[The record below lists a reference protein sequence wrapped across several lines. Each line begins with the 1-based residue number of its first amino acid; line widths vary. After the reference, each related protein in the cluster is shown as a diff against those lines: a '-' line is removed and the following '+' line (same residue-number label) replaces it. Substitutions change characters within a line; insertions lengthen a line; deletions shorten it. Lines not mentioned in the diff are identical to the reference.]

1 MNPVT
6 EILDSEIVK
15 TLPVTE
21 AQLEIWY
28 GSQLSEEVSCSF
40 NQSVVL
46 NLRGQLDFLR
56 LKESFE
62 WLVKRHEALRATFG
76 PGGELHHVH
85 SSMPVEIPYVD
96 LASLG
101 PEARDDAVR
110 RLLEEEARQ
119 PFDLAQGPLFRAG
132 VAKLGDDEHALFIT
146 LHHIICDGCS
156 VGILLQDLG
165 SHYSGE
171 PRTQAGDALQSP
183 YSEFVLE
190 QQASLKTPDRAA
202 AEHFWLERFSH
213 PVQPLELPA
222 DRLRP
227 TKRQF
232 TGGSAGK
239 FLSSP
244 LTEALKRVSAHQRCT
259 LVTTLLAGYYVLLHR
274 LSGQSEIT
282 IGLPMSSRTG
292 AGERLV
298 AHCVNFLPIRHK
310 VHGGMK
316 FTEHLAQLWRTLLD
330 AHQHQNFT
338 LGTLLQKLNH
348 PRERNR
354 MPLASVM
361 FNLDWMQEPVKF
373 QNLQTELKPNPYCQ
387 ARFDLS
393 LSVAEHDGQLE
404 LHAQYSAELFDPE
417 TIERWL
423 GHYETLLWAV
433 TTHPEERISELALL
447 TSSEQRQLLVDWS
460 HPHSSALTSVVG
472 TIFTGSSSLPS
483 PDQNQ
488 SEECRIYVLDAYLQ
502 PCPIGVPGELYISGP
517 KQNNVEADAVPA
529 EEPLLPDP
537 FRFEPGLQL
546 QRTQTRARFLADG
559 QLEFLTEPE
568 DSSTLEQEGPKKE
581 TSVQAEQPANATE
594 QTLAG
599 IWREVIGLK
608 DIGRNDN
615 FFDVGGHSLLAT
627 QVISRIGKAF
637 KIDLPL
643 RTIFEAPTL
652 AALANAVVQA
662 QSQPGTE
669 TPAITR
675 RKQEGQTNNLLE
687 RLDQLSDAELQE
699 LLQNPELRDVLL

>member
-76 PGGELHHVH
+76 PGWELHHVH

-244 LTEALKRVSAHQRCT
+244 LTEALKR
-259 LVTTLLAGYYVLLHR
+259 
-274 LSGQSEIT
+274 SE
-282 IGLPMSSRTG
+282 
-292 AGERLV
+292 
-298 AHCVNFLPIRHK
+298 
-310 VHGGMK
+310 
-316 FTEHLAQLWRTLLD
+316 EHT
-330 AHQHQNFT
+330 
-338 LGTLLQKLNH
+338 
-348 PRERNR
+348 
-354 MPLASVM
+354 
-361 FNLDWMQEPVKF
+361 
-373 QNLQTELKPNPYCQ
+373 
-387 ARFDLS
+387 
-393 LSVAEHDGQLE
+393 
-404 LHAQYSAELFDPE
+404 
-417 TIERWL
+417 
-423 GHYETLLWAV
+423 
-433 TTHPEERISELALL
+433 SEL
-447 TSSEQRQLLVDWS
+447 
-460 HPHSSALTSVVG
+460 
-472 TIFTGSSSLPS
+472 
-483 PDQNQ
+483 Q
-488 SEECRIYVLDAYLQ
+488 S
-502 PCPIGVPGELYISGP
+502 
-517 KQNNVEADAVPA
+517 
-529 EEPLLPDP
+529 
-537 FRFEPGLQL
+537 
-546 QRTQTRARFLADG
+546 
-559 QLEFLTEPE
+559 
-568 DSSTLEQEGPKKE
+568 
-581 TSVQAEQPANATE
+581 
-594 QTLAG
+594 
-599 IWREVIGLK
+599 
-608 DIGRNDN
+608 
-615 FFDVGGHSLLAT
+615 
-627 QVISRIGKAF
+627 
-637 KIDLPL
+637 
-643 RTIFEAPTL
+643 
-652 AALANAVVQA
+652 
-662 QSQPGTE
+662 
-669 TPAITR
+669 
-675 RKQEGQTNNLLE
+675 
-687 RLDQLSDAELQE
+687 
-699 LLQNPELRDVLL
+699 